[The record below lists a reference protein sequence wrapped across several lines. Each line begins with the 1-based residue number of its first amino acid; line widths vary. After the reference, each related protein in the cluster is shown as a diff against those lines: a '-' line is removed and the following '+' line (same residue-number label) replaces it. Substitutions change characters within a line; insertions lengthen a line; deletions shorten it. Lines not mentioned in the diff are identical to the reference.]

1 MISSQAALQLQGNKL
16 DKSKIGLQPGQRGFI
31 RGVDGKEKFIDEI
44 NKELD
49 KKENQ
54 KIPNC
59 PLDRREILAK
69 LGLFVKLTELQRT
82 SFLDNLKSTIE
93 LLELQAN
100 KFGLAD
106 DVSKEYFEGI
116 KFYKANVREKFKSFL
131 LNLYNMPE
139 RELIYKIFELEKE
152 NQNLEKDKLEELIK
166 DLIKKHDEKEWR
178 CMRLFSRLR

>member
-1 MISSQAALQLQGNKL
+1 MISSQADLQLQGNNANMN
-16 DKSKIGLQPGQRGFI
+16 KIGLQPGERGFI
-31 RGVDGKEKFIDEI
+31 KGGDGKKKFIDELGK
-44 NKELD
+44 NEKV
-49 KKENQ
+49 
-54 KIPNC
+54 KISNR

-166 DLIKKHDEKEWR
+166 DLIKKHDEKE
-178 CMRLFSRLR
+178 